1 MFGDYVLKKTSAIY
15 DERILFIDDDDLDE
29 KTHYSE
35 DFSAYGFEVVRYQDD
50 LSFRLAYD
58 GKLDEGKLIVIAHSD
73 DYIPYD
79 IQCRLRTYRLSLSA
93 LFPELNVEVLRE
105 RSQLNFDLLC
115 LAYNR
120 NFEQLNRR
128 KQTEEFLTK
137 NVYGKDNVTEYLQKQ
152 MLVLNSKVQM
162 AKKYSDWFNIAEM
175 KASVDVLAAQYS
187 IDINTSTINA
197 SFKDYILTQFGKL
210 SSEITRESPVLVSRA
225 MEYMSDR
232 SDKFVI
238 IVMDGMSEFDWKI
251 LATSFDGIEYRQ
263 AAAFAMIPTTTSISR
278 QCLLSNKYP
287 VQLMEPWK
295 QSKEKA
301 EFVACA
307 KNLGYSDGQIGYARG
322 YDAEFS
328 SVVRCGAIIIN
339 DIDDMVHGQQQ
350 GRLGMYND
358 VRLLAT
364 QKKLVTTVK
373 RFRDSG
379 YDVYISA
386 DHGNTDCVGLGRLMG
401 TGLEVETKSH
411 RMIVLQDFADK
422 DKLIQQYGLI
432 EYPKFY
438 LDKKYD
444 YLICNTG
451 ESFDAKGEEVMTH
464 GGISIDEVVVPFIEI
479 KAV

>member
-1 MFGDYVLKKTSAIY
+1 MFGDYVLKATSAIY
-15 DERILFIDDDDLDE
+15 DERILFIDDDNLDE

-35 DFSAYGFEVVRYQDD
+35 DFSAHGYEVVRYQDD
-50 LSFRLAYD
+50 LSFRIKYAE
-58 GKLDEGKLIVIAHSD
+58 KLDDGKLIVIARSD

-79 IQCRLRTYRLSLSA
+79 IRCKLRTYQLSLA
-93 LFPELNVEVLRE
+93 DLFPALNVEVLRE
-105 RSQLNFDLLC
+105 RSQLDFDLLC
-115 LAYNR
+115 LAYSR

-128 KQTEEFLTK
+128 KQTEEFLTR
-137 NVYGKDNVTEYLQKQ
+137 NVYGKDNVAEYLQSQ
-152 MLVLNSKVQM
+152 MLVLKSKVRM
-162 AKKYSDWFNIAEM
+162 AKKYSDWFDIAEM
-175 KASVDVLAAQYS
+175 KASVDVLAAKYG
-187 IDINTSTINA
+187 IDIDTSAVNA
-197 SFKDYILTQFGKL
+197 PFKDYILTQFGKL

-251 LATSFDGIEYRQ
+251 LATSFEGIEYRQ

-307 KNLGYSDGQIGYARG
+307 KNLGYSDGQIGYAHG

-358 VRLLAT
+358 VSLLAT
-364 QKKLVTTVK
+364 QKKLTTTVK
-373 RFRDSG
+373 RFQDSG

-386 DHGNTDCVGLGRLMG
+386 DHGNTNCVGLGRLMG

-422 DKLIQQYGLI
+422 DKLIRQYGLI

-444 YLICNTG
+444 YLICDTG
-451 ESFDAKGEEVMTH
+451 ESFDAKGEAVMTH

>member
-1 MFGDYVLKKTSAIY
+1 MFGDYVLKATSAIY
-15 DERILFIDDDDLDE
+15 DDRILFIDDDDLDE

-35 DFSAYGFEVVRYQDD
+35 DFSAHGYEVVRYQDD
-50 LSFRLAYD
+50 LRFCLAY
-58 GKLDEGKLIVIAHSD
+58 GRKLNVGKLIVIAHSD
-73 DYIPYD
+73 DYVPYD
-79 IQCRLRTYRLSLSA
+79 IQQKLRTYRLSLSD
-93 LFPELNVEVLRE
+93 LFPALNAEVLRE
-105 RSQLNFDLLC
+105 HSQLDFDLLC
-115 LAYNR
+115 LAYGH

-137 NVYGKDNVTEYLQKQ
+137 SVYGKDNVADYLQNQ
-152 MLVLNSKVQM
+152 VLILKSKVRM
-162 AKKYSDWFNIAEM
+162 AKRYSDWFDIAEM
-175 KASVDVLAAQYS
+175 KAAVDALAAKYGVD
-187 IDINTSTINA
+187 IDTSAINKP
-197 SFKDYILTQFGKL
+197 FKDYILAEFGKL

-251 LATSFDGIEYRQ
+251 LSTSFDGIEYRQ

-295 QSKEKA
+295 QSKEKT

-350 GRLGMYND
+350 ERLGMYND
-358 VRLLAT
+358 VNLLA
-364 QKKLVTTVK
+364 
-373 RFRDSG
+373 
-379 YDVYISA
+379 A
-386 DHGNTDCVGLGRLMG
+386 
-401 TGLEVETKSH
+401 
-411 RMIVLQDFADK
+411 
-422 DKLIQQYGLI
+422 
-432 EYPKFY
+432 
-438 LDKKYD
+438 
-444 YLICNTG
+444 
-451 ESFDAKGEEVMTH
+451 
-464 GGISIDEVVVPFIEI
+464 
-479 KAV
+479 